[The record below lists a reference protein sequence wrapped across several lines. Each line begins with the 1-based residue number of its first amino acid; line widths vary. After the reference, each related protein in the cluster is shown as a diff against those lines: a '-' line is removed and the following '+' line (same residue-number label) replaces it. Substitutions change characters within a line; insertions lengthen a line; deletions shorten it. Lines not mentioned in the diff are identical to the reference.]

1 VTLSQSRPRSDQPI
15 AQLRLLRPT
24 DVAFSARSVRPL
36 TTLDNFSLNS
46 SHCYSN
52 KWFDSHGRRSRV
64 GGRGTTV
71 PPPEFSAGGLSPR
84 FCHVAKF

>member
-36 TTLDNFSLNS
+36 TTLDNPKTNI
-46 SHCYSN
+46 
-52 KWFDSHGRRSRV
+52 
-64 GGRGTTV
+64 
-71 PPPEFSAGGLSPR
+71 EFRA
-84 FCHVAKF
+84 ADD

>member
-36 TTLDNFSLNS
+36 TTLDKNRVQEV
-46 SHCYSN
+46 YSIN
-52 KWFDSHGRRSRV
+52 
-64 GGRGTTV
+64 
-71 PPPEFSAGGLSPR
+71 
-84 FCHVAKF
+84 HVFT

>member
-36 TTLDNFSLNS
+36 TTLDITYKIN
-46 SHCYSN
+46 
-52 KWFDSHGRRSRV
+52 
-64 GGRGTTV
+64 RGLIHATNWTNQLKT
-71 PPPEFSAGGLSPR
+71 E
-84 FCHVAKF
+84 